1 MADKNLMNR
10 AWDIFTRS
18 GDEFNS
24 HDYETRKLISRHM
37 EAMKIRTLYQV
48 LDNYQEITTIAW
60 RRKMRDW
67 LESII
72 DIYERE
78 EKEK

>member
-1 MADKNLMNR
+1 MADKHLMTR
-10 AWDIFTRS
+10 VLDIIKRS

-24 HDYETRKLISRHM
+24 LDYETRKLINRHM

-48 LDNYQEITTIAW
+48 INNHQDITTIAW

-67 LESII
+67 LECCV